1 MKAYRY
7 IMPLVAMWAAMA
19 CHKELPEAPGNKAET
34 ASLEELYPI
43 EFVSERPQTDD
54 GTRTHWDGETILWDQ
69 SDWIRM
75 GYTVNGVWQNA
86 YGNASG
92 DAKLYGSQET
102 TLTEEG
108 AVASFKTNA
117 AFSGTTQGEHVFHAV
132 FPGSATGST
141 MTVAPTATVT
151 VPATQTPLANS
162 FDPLADI
169 MLGHSIDEYTERPS
183 TPVRLVWNRVVAH
196 GQITLKNLPGTVSG
210 ESVSTITL
218 TAQQEANLTGAQ
230 QMNVITGEYSRASDN
245 TAPNMIVIKGDNLT
259 IDSNG
264 NVSFWMAILPETL
277 TELKVEVVTDKAT
290 YTRSISGFTREFIA
304 NRRNI
309 LPINMASAVKT
320 VEGPGAGDVYALVTS
335 SSNLGEGHYLLA
347 YVNGS
352 KATVLSGK
360 ASGGNYGG
368 FVQDIAI
375 TDNTIAFDDA
385 GDYDIEVKQTANG
398 YSLKL
403 GNEYLGYTGSGN
415 SLSFNQSFTA
425 NQYEWTLSLDD
436 DDNAVIKN
444 VSNTG
449 RTIRWNNSSPRFA
462 CYTSGLESVQLF
474 KWTGPAGPSI
484 ATVAATDITVS
495 SATLNA
501 TFAHLGTTNVQDVH
515 FLWGT
520 SENSLT
526 ETLAVGGDFD
536 VTSGE
541 FHATLS
547 SLEENTTYYFKAVL
561 QYYPGSGNYI
571 PLEGNVMSFKTL
583 SSQTG
588 GNAGLQWLGCYE
600 MPAINLVNENSYSGT
615 GEETFGSTN
624 WYNYQTTNSMQ
635 KVVTHT
641 YAYQG
646 KTYRN
651 YTAMVDGSK
660 RCPVWTAYVMH
671 KTAYPDNGVERGK
684 FQESTSYDPG
694 IFRNWQSSGSTS
706 DYNNGNGYSRGHHC
720 ASADRKVN
728 DDANNQTFYYT
739 NQSPQWQNS
748 FNSGVWS
755 SLEGAIQTNAPT
767 GRDTLYVVV
776 GTLFEDGNTGSSNDG
791 GIVSRPSHYYKLVM
805 KCFFNASGTMT
816 DAKGVAFLYTNEA
829 HSGNYYDS
837 GYRTTIK
844 AIEDRTGFDFFANV
858 PSTLQDPAERTSTLI
873 W

>member
-1 MKAYRY
+1 
-7 IMPLVAMWAAMA
+7 
-19 CHKELPEAPGNKAET
+19 
-34 ASLEELYPI
+34 
-43 EFVSERPQTDD
+43 
-54 GTRTHWDGETILWDQ
+54 
-69 SDWIRM
+69 
-75 GYTVNGVWQNA
+75 
-86 YGNASG
+86 
-92 DAKLYGSQET
+92 
-102 TLTEEG
+102 
-108 AVASFKTNA
+108 
-117 AFSGTTQGEHVFHAV
+117 
-132 FPGSATGST
+132 
-141 MTVAPTATVT
+141 
-151 VPATQTPLANS
+151 
-162 FDPLADI
+162 

-245 TAPNMIVIKGDNLT
+245 TAPNIIVIKGDNLT

-264 NVSFWMAILPETL
+264 NLSFWMAILPETL

-320 VEGPGAGDVYALVTS
+320 VEGPGSGDVYALVTS
-335 SSNLGEGHYLLA
+335 SSDLGEGHYLLA

-385 GDYDIEVKQTANG
+385 GVYDIEITQTSNG

-403 GNEYLGYTGSGN
+403 GDQYLGYSGSSN
-415 SLSFNQSFTA
+415 TLSFNQSFSA
-425 NQYEWTLSLDD
+425 SQCEWTLSV
-436 DDNAVIKN
+436 DNNNSVITN
-444 VSNTG
+444 VGKTT
-449 RTIRWNNSSPRFA
+449 RTIRWNSDSPRFA
-462 CYTSGLESVQLF
+462 CYTQGQQPVQLF

-571 PLEGNVMSFKTL
+571 LLEGDVKSFKTL
-583 SSQTG
+583 FSQTG

-651 YTAMVDGSK
+651 YTAMVDGNK

-694 IFRNWQSSGSTS
+694 IFRDWQSSGSTS

-776 GTLFEDGNTGSSNDG
+776 GTLFENGNTGSSNDG
-791 GIVSRPSHYYKLVM
+791 GTVSRPSHYYKLVM

-844 AIEDRTGFDFFANV
+844 SIEDRTGFDFFANV